1 MSTPSSLK
9 EAALAFLQLAA
20 AGQVDEAFA
29 RFAAANFR
37 HHNPGFAG
45 DAAALQAGMRDNAQQ
60 HPDKTFEVQRVIAEG
75 ELVVVHSRIQLPAQA
90 LTLAVVHIF
99 RFENGRIAELWDIGQ
114 PQPITMVNGHGMF

>member
-1 MSTPSSLK
+1 MTTPASPK
-9 EAALAFLQLAA
+9 QAAVAFLQLAA

-45 DAAALQAGMRDNAQQ
+45 DGATLQAAMRDNARQ

-75 ELVVVHSRIQLPAQA
+75 ELVAVHSRVHLPAMA

-99 RFENGRIAELWDIGQ
+99 RFEHGRIAELWDIGQ
-114 PQPITMVNGHGMF
+114 PQPAAMPNQHGMF